1 MATLNHP
8 NILEIHD
15 IGAHEGACFP
25 VSELFAGQTRE
36 KVEPGPLPVGRTIG
50 PARHRAG
57 GAGRAFESG
66 LEIRVRLRAIRR
78 ISRWL

>member
-15 IGAHEGACFP
+15 IGTHEGARFP
-25 VSELFAGQTRE
+25 VSELLEG
-36 KVEPGPLPVGRTIG
+36 K

-57 GAGRAFESG
+57 RAGRAFES
-66 LEIRVRLRAIRR
+66 RL
-78 ISRWL
+78 